1 MRDCKAVRRTRIDL
15 EHGVLDD
22 VGRRWTTS
30 KAGRAPAQVGRPHP
44 VSTISAL
51 IVSRDKLADTRASF
65 VHRSGGTLIG
75 LVERVITNLSP
86 QPISQ
91 PSWPGRSRCP
101 RDFAQFWCGR
111 PAMQVCLWTGSIA
124 LVTADP
130 ALPIGQVMPYR
141 GSESRLG
148 AISLGDGNRRSYA
161 RHPSSGSSLEVSFSA
176 ASEPRL
182 RD

>member
-30 KAGRAPAQVGRPHP
+30 KASRAPAQVGLPHP

-51 IVSRDKLADTRASF
+51 IVSRDKLADTHASF
-65 VHRSGGTLIG
+65 VRRSGGTLIG
-75 LVERVITNLSP
+75 LVERVITNFSP

-101 RDFAQFWCGR
+101 RDFAQSRCGSSSNAGL
-111 PAMQVCLWTGSIA
+111 PLNGIDCT
-124 LVTADP
+124 VTADP
-130 ALPIGQVMPYR
+130 ALPIGQVTPYR
-141 GSESRLG
+141 GSEGLARCDHRRG
-148 AISLGDGNRRSYA
+148 ISLGDGGRRS
-161 RHPSSGSSLEVSFSA
+161 
-176 ASEPRL
+176 
-182 RD
+182 

>member
-86 QPISQ
+86 QPIAQ

-101 RDFAQFWCGR
+101 LGFCAVVVRVVEPCGSAAGRDRSHRSPQIPLYRSARSCLTASVSPGSVRFHWATETVVLTLVIR
-111 PAMQVCLWTGSIA
+111 PV
-124 LVTADP
+124 DP
-130 ALPIGQVMPYR
+130 AWK
-141 GSESRLG
+141 
-148 AISLGDGNRRSYA
+148 
-161 RHPSSGSSLEVSFSA
+161 
-176 ASEPRL
+176 
-182 RD
+182 